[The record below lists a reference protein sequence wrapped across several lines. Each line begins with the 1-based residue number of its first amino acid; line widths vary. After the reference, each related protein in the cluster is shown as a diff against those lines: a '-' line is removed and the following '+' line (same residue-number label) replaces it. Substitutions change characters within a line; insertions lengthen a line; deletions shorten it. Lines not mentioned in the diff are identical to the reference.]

1 MLRREVPKPRE
12 VGAELQEKSPGPL
25 EILLVLSEGFML
37 SFFHHEGL
45 FVLPLSLQEILKELS
60 HPDCLPLGASYMN
73 SIFIFML
80 FLVIRSGFQII
91 IDDYNLANHRH
102 LIFVYVY
109 TTICVFVQI
118 FLCIYT
124 CCLFIYNY
132 FFIYI
137 HFPHILCIHISY
149 VFQNCNVWWWNRN
162 IKTKAIFSGRS
173 ESLGLSQGC
182 LPLKKPATHKLNIT
196 ITWISD
202 RNITTYYDRFFFG
215 PPYLSKISNLIAIQF
230 SIRLKTTTY
239 CRQYGA
245 RSYASYGSQFCF
257 AFSVCSAWE
266 FVHQLEVANWNLY
279 SHEEGF
285 RICCDWSKTFQ
296 HGFYMFWLH
305 GFLIL
310 KPTGQARWYVG
321 FVTHAVWH
329 V

>member
-149 VFQNCNVWWWNRN
+149 VFQNCNV
-162 IKTKAIFSGRS
+162 
-173 ESLGLSQGC
+173 
-182 LPLKKPATHKLNIT
+182 
-196 ITWISD
+196 
-202 RNITTYYDRFFFG
+202 
-215 PPYLSKISNLIAIQF
+215 
-230 SIRLKTTTY
+230 
-239 CRQYGA
+239 
-245 RSYASYGSQFCF
+245 
-257 AFSVCSAWE
+257 
-266 FVHQLEVANWNLY
+266 
-279 SHEEGF
+279 
-285 RICCDWSKTFQ
+285 
-296 HGFYMFWLH
+296 
-305 GFLIL
+305 
-310 KPTGQARWYVG
+310 
-321 FVTHAVWH
+321 
-329 V
+329 